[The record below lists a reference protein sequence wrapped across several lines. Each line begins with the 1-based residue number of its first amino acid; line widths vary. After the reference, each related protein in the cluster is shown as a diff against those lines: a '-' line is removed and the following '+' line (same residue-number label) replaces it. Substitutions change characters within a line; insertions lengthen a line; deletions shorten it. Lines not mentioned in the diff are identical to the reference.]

1 MTLSLFDVE
10 FSTHSLFRYDH
21 NIITKNNTQTREI
34 KWSMCKKE
42 KENGGIRYAIILYEL
57 LKLKRKVCD
66 NLK

>member
-1 MTLSLFDVE
+1 
-10 FSTHSLFRYDH
+10 
-21 NIITKNNTQTREI
+21 
-34 KWSMCKKE
+34 MCKKE